1 MGTWSKPPNKSPWE
15 KGKQPPDIDE
25 LLSNLQD
32 KFKIGLPKK
41 GGVILIII
49 IAIVIWFGTGIF
61 IVDPEE
67 QAVIKRFGEVTNVV
81 GPGPHYHFPSP
92 IETVQIAPV
101 TEVRRLEIG
110 FRTIQVGPPAKYRR
124 VLKESL
130 MLTGDENIVD
140 AELIVQYK
148 IKDAASYL
156 FNFVEPVL
164 TVREAAEASLRT
176 VIGKHK
182 IDEALTSGKFL
193 IQEETKD
200 LLQSILDK
208 YGSGVLV
215 VAVQLQDVSPPKQV
229 RAAFKDVASAK
240 EDKNR
245 MINQAEGYRND
256 IIPKARGEAQAMIS
270 EAEGFREA
278 RVSRAEGEVARFNA
292 MLVEYKK
299 AKVVT
304 RKRLYLE
311 TMEEIL
317 PNINKYIIPGGD
329 GGNLLNLL
337 NLNNKGG
344 N

>member
-1 MGTWSKPPNKSPWE
+1 MQTKRVIIG
-15 KGKQPPDIDE
+15 
-25 LLSNLQD
+25 D
-32 KFKIGLPKK
+32 KEVSIPVLGIFPMIGIGL
-41 GGVILIII
+41 VFWLLT
-49 IAIVIWFGTGIF
+49 GTY
-61 IVDPEE
+61 
-67 QAVIKRFGEVTNVV
+67 VV
-81 GPGPHYHFPSP
+81 GPDEVGVVQTFGKHTRVTQSGLNYHLPYP
-92 IETVQIAPV
+92 IETVQTPKV
-101 TEVRRLEIG
+101 TEVKRVEIG
-110 FRTIQVGPPAKYRR
+110 FRTMGNNQYRAIE
-124 VLKESL
+124 KESL

-156 FNFVEPVL
+156 FNFVMPVL

-208 YGSGVLV
+208 YGTGVLV

-256 IIPKARGEAQAMIS
+256 VIPKARGEAQAMIS

-278 RVSRAEGEVARFNA
+278 RVSRAEGEVAKFNA